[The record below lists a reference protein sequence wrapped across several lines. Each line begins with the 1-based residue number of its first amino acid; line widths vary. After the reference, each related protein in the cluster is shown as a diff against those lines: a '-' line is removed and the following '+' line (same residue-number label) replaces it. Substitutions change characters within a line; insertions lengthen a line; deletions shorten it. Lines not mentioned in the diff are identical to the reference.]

1 MIMGILD
8 RIKSMFA
15 SKKDEEAKEDTPE
28 EVNLTDVDSFLDKK
42 NDEIEKLLNTK
53 KDVFL
58 KEILLSLEKLE
69 EDTQKLDSVDL
80 GKIRSDERL
89 IRVTKQGRED
99 YIVSLKSFMNNL
111 RGLVGGDEKYEIGKI
126 TEKLDEFS
134 KNSFSSYNKTT
145 VLIGKEM
152 EKIKDDVIRI
162 RKSEDFFMKSNAG
175 VIEKKKKIEDLIRR
189 SDEKKENEKLK
200 EDLSKQME
208 EIKGDREKVELELKS
223 VIEKISEIERSD
235 EYQEREKLS
244 LEKEKKEVSLKEVES
259 TVKSL
264 FERRILEKYVHL
276 NKEDIYAKIV
286 QEYLVD
292 SGKALLNDKEVEISK
307 VLNYIAGKVKSNELK
322 IKGAD
327 KVLEKISIGK
337 DVFLKYRNSLL
348 DLKEGIKKLDEDI
361 SSIEIDFGD
370 LLNNKSKVE
379 NKIEDNKS
387 RFGALNKKGEKL
399 DKTISELDVEL
410 KEGVAGFNY

>member
-1 MIMGILD
+1 
-8 RIKSMFA
+8 MFI

-28 EVNLTDVDSFLDKK
+28 EVDLADVDSFLDKK

-99 YIVSLKSFMNNL
+99 YIISLKSFMKNL
-111 RGLVGGDEKYEIGKI
+111 RGLVSGDEKYEIGKI

-175 VIEKKKKIEDLIRR
+175 VIEKKKKIKDLIRR

-286 QEYLVD
+286 QEYLAD
-292 SGKALLNDKEVEISK
+292 SGKALLNDKEVEIYK
-307 VLNYIAGKVKSNELK
+307 VLNYIAEKVRSNELK
-322 IKGAD
+322 IKEAD

-337 DVFLKYRNSLL
+337 DVFLRYRNSLL
-348 DLKEGIKKLDEDI
+348 DLKEGIKKLDENI
-361 SSIEIDFGD
+361 SGIEIDFGD
-370 LLNNKSKVE
+370 LLNHKSKVE

-410 KEGVAGFNY
+410 KEGVAGFNYREF